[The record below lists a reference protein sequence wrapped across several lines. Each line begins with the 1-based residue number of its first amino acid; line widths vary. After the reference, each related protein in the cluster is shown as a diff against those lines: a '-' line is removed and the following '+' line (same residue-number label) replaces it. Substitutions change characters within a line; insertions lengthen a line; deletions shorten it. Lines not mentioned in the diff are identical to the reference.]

1 MSRRGIVRA
10 TEPTMRRIGFRRK
23 GLQCHRYNVI
33 PITSNGKLVDQP
45 AAICYASG
53 MARVYNFYAG
63 PATLPLPVL
72 EQIQKDFVNYQG
84 AGLSLVET
92 SHRSK
97 EYDAVHNRA
106 MALIRQLLQVPDNYS
121 VLLLAG
127 GATMQFGM
135 IPMNLAAGDSAGTAS
150 VDMTLS
156 GTWAKKALSDAKKI
170 ATVNTLFDGSDNS
183 FTSLPTAS
191 SLRSS
196 PGAAYFHITS
206 NETIEGLQWKDFPQV
221 EAPMVA
227 DMSSDIMSRPLPIED
242 FGLIYAGAQK
252 NLGPAGVTVVIIRND
267 LLDRTPAN
275 VPAYLTYR
283 THADKKSL
291 YNTPPVFSI
300 WALSLVLEWI
310 LDQGGLGAVADRNR
324 RKAAA
329 VYEAIEGSS
338 GYYHCPVDTAYRSDM
353 NVVFRLP
360 DEEAEK
366 RFIAGAAEAGMIGLT
381 GHRSVGGV
389 RASIYNAMPEDG
401 VEKLVAYMRDFRS

>member
-1 MSRRGIVRA
+1 
-10 TEPTMRRIGFRRK
+10 
-23 GLQCHRYNVI
+23 
-33 PITSNGKLVDQP
+33 
-45 AAICYASG
+45 

-72 EQIQKDFVNYQG
+72 EQIQKDFIDYQG

-97 EYDAVHNRA
+97 EYDAVHGRA
-106 MALIRQLLQVPDNYS
+106 LALIRQLLQVPENYS
-121 VLLLAG
+121 ILLLGG

-135 IPMNLAAGDSAGTAS
+135 VPMNLAGAGAGVSGEAS
-150 VDMTLS
+150 SGNAAPIDMTLS
-156 GTWAKKALSDAKKI
+156 GSWAKKALSDAKKF
-170 ATVNTLFDGSDNS
+170 APVNTVFDGSDAS

-191 SLRSS
+191 ALRST

-206 NETIEGLQWKDFPQV
+206 NETIEGLQWKDFPKV
-221 EAPMVA
+221 EAPLVA

-267 LLDRTPAN
+267 LLDRTPTQ
-275 VPAYLTYR
+275 VPAYLAYR
-283 THADKKSL
+283 THAEKDSL

-310 LDQGGLGAVADRNR
+310 VAQGGLGAVADRNR

-329 VYEAIEGSS
+329 LYEAIEGSS
-338 GYYHCPVDTAYRSDM
+338 GYYRCPVDPSYRSDM

-360 DEEAEK
+360 DEESEK
-366 RFIAGAAEAGMIGLT
+366 RFIAGAAEAGMIGLK
-381 GHRSVGGV
+381 GHRSVGGI

-401 VEKLVAYMRDFRS
+401 VEKLIAYMRDFRN

>member
-1 MSRRGIVRA
+1 MG
-10 TEPTMRRIGFRRK
+10 RIEVRRK
-23 GLQCHRYNVI
+23 GLQSRGYNVI
-33 PITSNGKLVDQP
+33 AFTSNGKLVDQP
-45 AAICYASG
+45 AAICYALL

-72 EQIQKDFVNYQG
+72 EQIQQDFVDYQG

-97 EYDAVHNRA
+97 EYAAVHSRA
-106 MALIRQLLQVPDNYS
+106 MALIRQLLQVPDNCS
-121 VLLLAG
+121 VLFLGG

-135 IPMNLAAGDSAGTAS
+135 IPMNLAAPDSTGAPVS
-150 VDMTLS
+150 IDMTLS
-156 GTWAKKALSDAKKI
+156 GSWAKKALSDAKNY
-170 ATVNTLFDGSDNS
+170 ATVHTVFDGSEAS
-183 FTSLPTAS
+183 FTSLPAAS
-191 SLRSS
+191 SLHSS

-206 NETIEGLQWKDFPQV
+206 NETIEGLQWKEFPQV
-221 EAPMVA
+221 DAPVVA

-267 LLDRTPAN
+267 LLDRTPVD
-275 VPAYLTYR
+275 VPAYLSYR
-283 THADKKSL
+283 THAEKESL

-310 LDQGGLGAVADRNR
+310 VDQGGLGAVADRNR

-329 VYEAIEGSS
+329 LYEAIEGSA
-338 GYYHCPVDTAYRSDM
+338 GYYRCPVDRAFRSDM

-360 DEEAEK
+360 DEETEK
-366 RFIAGAAEAGMIGLT
+366 RFIAGAAEAGMIGLK

-389 RASIYNAMPEDG
+389 RASIYNAMPEEG

>member
-1 MSRRGIVRA
+1 
-10 TEPTMRRIGFRRK
+10 
-23 GLQCHRYNVI
+23 
-33 PITSNGKLVDQP
+33 
-45 AAICYASG
+45 

-72 EQIQKDFVNYQG
+72 EQIQKDFIDYQG

-97 EYDAVHNRA
+97 EYDAVHSRA
-106 MALIRQLLQVPDNYS
+106 MALIRQLLQVPENYS
-121 VLLLAG
+121 ILFLGG

-135 IPMNLAAGDSAGTAS
+135 VPMNLAGTGAS
-150 VDMTLS
+150 TIDMTLS
-156 GTWAKKALSDAKKI
+156 GSWAKKALSDAKKF
-170 ATVNTLFDGSDNS
+170 ADVNTVFDGSGAS

-191 SLRSS
+191 SLRST

-221 EAPMVA
+221 EAPLVA

-267 LLDRTPAN
+267 LLDRTPAK
-275 VPAYLTYR
+275 VPAYLAYS
-283 THADKKSL
+283 THAEKDSL

-310 LDQGGLGAVADRNR
+310 VDQGGLGAVADKNR

-329 VYEAIEGSS
+329 LYEAIEGSS
-338 GYYHCPVDTAYRSDM
+338 GYYRCPVDTAYRSDM

-366 RFIAGAAEAGMIGLT
+366 RFIAGAAEAGMIGLK

-389 RASIYNAMPEDG
+389 RASIYNALPEEG
-401 VEKLVAYMRDFRS
+401 VEKLVAYMRDFRN

>member
-1 MSRRGIVRA
+1 MS
-10 TEPTMRRIGFRRK
+10 
-23 GLQCHRYNVI
+23 
-33 PITSNGKLVDQP
+33 
-45 AAICYASG
+45 
-53 MARVYNFYAG
+53 RVYNFYAG

-72 EQIQKDFVNYQG
+72 EQIQKDFVDYQG

-97 EYDAVHNRA
+97 EYDAVHSRA
-106 MALIRQLLQVPDNYS
+106 MALIRQLLQVPENYS
-121 VLLLAG
+121 ILFLGG

-135 IPMNLAAGDSAGTAS
+135 VPMNLAGAGAS
-150 VDMTLS
+150 TIDMTLS
-156 GTWAKKALSDAKKI
+156 GSWAKKALSDAKKF
-170 ATVNTLFDGSDNS
+170 ADVNTVFDGSGAS

-191 SLRSS
+191 SLRST

-221 EAPMVA
+221 EAPLVA

-267 LLDRTPAN
+267 LLDRTPAK
-275 VPAYLTYR
+275 VPAYLAYS
-283 THADKKSL
+283 THAEKDSL

-310 LDQGGLGAVADRNR
+310 VDQGGLGAVADKNR

-329 VYEAIEGSS
+329 LYEAIEGSS
-338 GYYHCPVDTAYRSDM
+338 GYYRCPVDTAYRSDM

-366 RFIAGAAEAGMIGLT
+366 RFIAGAAEAGMIGLK

-389 RASIYNAMPEDG
+389 RASIYNAMPEEG
-401 VEKLVAYMRDFRS
+401 VEKLVAYMRDFRN